1 MVIFAGAN
9 VKHKMKSI
17 FLFFYHHKRR
27 VLICSLLWTVM
38 ILIACLIPGNEV
50 PDVHIPLIDKW
61 VHFIIFGGFTFLW
74 LCFLK
79 QATAKNGLWM
89 LALALILGYA
99 VELLQGS
106 GITTGRSYDLY
117 DVLADGIGGLL
128 GTIVFF
134 AWRRAALN
142 PK

>member
-1 MVIFAGAN
+1 
-9 VKHKMKSI
+9 MKSI
-17 FLFFYHHKRR
+17 FLFFYQHKRR
-27 VLICSLLWTVM
+27 VLVCSILWTIM
-38 ILIACLIPGNEV
+38 ILIACLIPGDEV

-61 VHFIIFGGFTFLW
+61 VHFIIFGGFAFLW
-74 LCFLK
+74 LCRFK
-79 QATAKNGLWM
+79 QATIKTGLSIFV
-89 LALALILGYA
+89 LTLLLGYV

-128 GTIVFF
+128 GTVLFF
-134 AWRRAALN
+134 ALRRAALG